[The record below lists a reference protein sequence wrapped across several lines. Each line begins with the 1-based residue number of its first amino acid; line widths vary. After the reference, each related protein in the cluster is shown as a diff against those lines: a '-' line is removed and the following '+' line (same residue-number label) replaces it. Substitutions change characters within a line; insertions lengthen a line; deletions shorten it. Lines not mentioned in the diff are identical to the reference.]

1 MSIKSREI
9 RLASRPKGEPVSNNF
24 QLAEVELPDPQPGEV
39 LVRNEYISVDPY
51 MRGRMN
57 EGKSYVPGF
66 ELGKAMT
73 GGAVGRIVES
83 KEPSLPVGTYVVSM
97 YGWREAFV
105 SPAVGLQRID
115 ASLAPPSAFLGTL
128 GVTGLTAWVG
138 LFKIAALKDGET
150 VFVSGGAGA
159 VGSIACQLSK
169 LHGCRVVAS
178 AGSAEKVAFLKDQL
192 KVDYA
197 FNYREADATEHLK
210 QGAYNGIDVY
220 FDNTGGPQLEAA
232 LSALRERGR
241 IALCGAI
248 AGYCTPVP
256 GPRNLALAIGKR
268 LRLEGFIVSDHF
280 KDLPQFLAE
289 AAPALKAGKLLNRET
304 VVDGLERA
312 PEAFISLLRSGD
324 GHIGKL
330 VVKIA

>member
-9 RLASRPKGEPVSNNF
+9 RLASRPKGEPDADNF
-24 QLAEVELPDPQPGEV
+24 QLAEAEIGQPQPGEV

-57 EGKSYVPGF
+57 DAKSYVPAF

-73 GGAVGRIVES
+73 GGAVGRVVQS
-83 KEPSLPVGTYVVSM
+83 NEPTLPVGTYVMSM

-105 SPAVGLQRID
+105 APAVALQRVD

-128 GVTGLTAWVG
+128 GVTGMTAWVG
-138 LFKIAALKDGET
+138 LFKIAVLKDGET
-150 VFVSGGAGA
+150 VYVSGGAGA
-159 VGSIACQLSK
+159 VGSIACQLAK
-169 LHGCRVVAS
+169 LHGCRVIAS
-178 AGSAEKVAFLKDQL
+178 AGAADKIAFLKSEL

-197 FNYREADATEHLK
+197 FNYRDGEPVDHLK
-210 QGAYNGIDVY
+210 QGAPGGIDVY

-232 LSALRERGR
+232 LSTLRERGR
-241 IALCGAI
+241 IAMCGAI

-256 GPRNLALAIGKR
+256 GPRNLPLVIGKR
-268 LRLEGFIVSDHF
+268 LRIEGYIVSDHF

-304 VVDGLERA
+304 LVEGLENA
-312 PEAFISLLRSGD
+312 PKAFMSLLRSGD
-324 GHIGKL
+324 AHIGKM
-330 VVKIA
+330 VVKVA